1 MAYTVIELPITETDC
16 MTCDV
21 GPYTAGQCDSEIPKY
36 TQELFVFQREQATK
50 HMRQHIPYTLPWPDV
65 NISQSAVTSTDLVLN
80 TLQVEMAIM

>member
-36 TQELFVFQREQATK
+36 TQELFVF
-50 HMRQHIPYTLPWPDV
+50 
-65 NISQSAVTSTDLVLN
+65 
-80 TLQVEMAIM
+80 